1 MINLEK
7 LEFIQIY
14 IDISYHLY
22 QYINLAMEINLYKS
36 ISIYINPDIQRS
48 TLRNF
53 SALLDSTL
61 SISMLRQEVD
71 QHGSIIVAPADAW
84 HAWHREKVVNQ
95 RGDPMVMEH
104 SYGKPPIYR

>member
-7 LEFIQIY
+7 IFVHIFPS
-14 IDISYHLY
+14 IDIGKTTDYY
-22 QYINLAMEINLYKS
+22 VPNNEF
-36 ISIYINPDIQRS
+36 IQRS
-48 TLRNF
+48 TEIN
-53 SALLDSTL
+53 STKL
-61 SISMLRQEVD
+61 QCIAGPNVAFISILRQEVD

-84 HAWHREKVVNQ
+84 HAWHRERMVNQ